1 MGNEVTITV
10 ETGYFSYPQVVVVF
24 DGTNIGRYFKDTYLY
39 ESIWDTVVD
48 AKDDKDLFDF
58 ANFIFSAVNNSVKR
72 HYRGQELMLF
82 SVEAHDEY
90 HQKSIV
96 IKR

>member
-10 ETGYFSYPQVVVVF
+10 ETGYFTYPQVVVVF
-24 DGTNIGRYFKDTYLY
+24 DGTNIGRYFKDSYLY
-39 ESIWDTVVD
+39 ESIWDAIVD

-58 ANFIFSAVNNSVKR
+58 ASFIFSAVNNSVKR

-82 SVEAHDEY
+82 SVEAINDAY
-90 HQKSIV
+90 QKSV
-96 IKR
+96 TIKR